1 MKQTNECLQ
10 ENNIL
15 KYPKSDYKESNN
27 DLLSFFE
34 NMQVK
39 KIYMDLKEATPGT
52 NQGRDVRVLESETF
66 KDPITIDIAYDDKDR
81 EFIEVSKKVV
91 EDQVKEA

>member
-39 KIYMDLKEATPGT
+39 KIYMDLKEAKPGV
-52 NQGRDVRVLESETF
+52 NQ
-66 KDPITIDIAYDDKDR
+66 
-81 EFIEVSKKVV
+81 
-91 EDQVKEA
+91 